1 MESVGVAIFNG
12 TVLYYAIMGLFES
25 GIDGL
30 FVGIFKGVGWG
41 GCLWC
46 FSCCVFRNI
55 YVALYYLSRC
65 TGFIQIMQPEN
76 VFQAAFVC

>member
-1 MESVGVAIFNG
+1 MGGFMESVGVAIFNG

-41 GCLWC
+41 GVYGV
-46 FSCCVFRNI
+46 SAVVFLGTFMLLYTI
-55 YVALYYLSRC
+55 YQGVRGL
-65 TGFIQIMQPEN
+65 FK
-76 VFQAAFVC
+76 